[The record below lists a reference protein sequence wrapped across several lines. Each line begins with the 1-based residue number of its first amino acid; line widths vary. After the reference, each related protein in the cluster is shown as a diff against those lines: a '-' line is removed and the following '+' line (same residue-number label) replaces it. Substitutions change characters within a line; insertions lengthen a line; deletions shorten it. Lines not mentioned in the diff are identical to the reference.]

1 MNKWSERYNSGNNPI
16 RGADRK
22 SDLKMKSNVW
32 DLWDNIKHANLL
44 IIRTPRRLR
53 EKEIKN
59 VFEETMAENSPK
71 LKKVET

>member
-1 MNKWSERYNSGNNPI
+1 
-16 RGADRK
+16 
-22 SDLKMKSNVW
+22 MKSNVW